1 MIMLDNFIRPNSK
14 KPLINLFDL
23 IKESFAFANK
33 LGETVSE
40 SYNDPYDAVKN
51 RKPNKKELCIVF
63 DNKVICILDTK
74 MISVKW
80 AVSCAKH
87 VLHIFEEQYSNKIAL
102 KAIEAASN
110 WIKDPSEKNKKICLD
125 ITNVDASFACA
136 FNVSNAAYSA
146 ANAVCGAAYTSPTYA
161 RNAAFNAANAS
172 QNKSS
177 EIKWQ
182 RKKLYQ
188 IVYED
193 ILVLLVKSQYHRIEN
208 KLVRKIPKEL
218 LEYIGS
224 FIA

>member
-87 VLHIFEEQYSNKIAL
+87 VLHIFEEQYPDDKRPR

-110 WIKDPSEKNKKICLD
+110 WIKDPSEKNRIRCKD
-125 ITNVDASFACA
+125 
-136 FNVSNAAYSA
+136 A
-146 ANAVCGAAYTSPTYA
+146 ANAASVASVLILLLLIIIQMLLILSP
-161 RNAAFNAANAS
+161 
-172 QNKSS
+172 
-177 EIKWQ
+177 
-182 RKKLYQ
+182 
-188 IVYED
+188 
-193 ILVLLVKSQYHRIEN
+193 VLLLI
-208 KLVRKIPKEL
+208 IL
-218 LEYIGS
+218 LLMLLRLFS
-224 FIA
+224 MLNMLP